1 MGELHARPSPPTGYS
16 LRRKKGARCIF
27 AYSCFTV
34 DASRSK
40 GTYTGNIPLS
50 IGPKVFLAHSCW
62 SILDLGTWLGNM
74 SWGGFERRMLC
85 YTCLLQWQVQTE
97 GESEGSRTLNLD
109 AAPPLAF
116 FCVWGAWFLSFW
128 GFGNASHIDS
138 LVSSRPN
145 FSLAFMRPAHSVT
158 HNDTTSPLSLGRFL
172 Y

>member
-50 IGPKVFLAHSCW
+50 IGPKVFLAHGCW
-62 SILDLGTWLGNM
+62 SVLDLGTWLGNM

-85 YTCLLQWQVQTE
+85 YTCLLQWQVQTGRE
-97 GESEGSRTLNLD
+97 RGIAYIEPGRRPSFSFFLRLGCMVSELLGIWECESYWFSGVVPSQLFPCLY
-109 AAPPLAF
+109 AACPF
-116 FCVWGAWFLSFW
+116 
-128 GFGNASHIDS
+128 SH
-138 LVSSRPN
+138 
-145 FSLAFMRPAHSVT
+145 AQW
-158 HNDTTSPLSLGRFL
+158 HN
-172 Y
+172 